1 MNFYR
6 GTLPVPV
13 LSMSD
18 KGALRFY
25 DKAERDRQH
34 AFRRIQRRR
43 ARSIA
48 SWAVIPWV
56 IAAAA
61 IAVVFCL

>member
-1 MNFYR
+1 VNFYW
-6 GTLPVPV
+6 GTLRAPV

-18 KGALRFY
+18 NGALGFY

-43 ARSIA
+43 ARSIV

-56 IAAAA
+56 IAAAV

>member
-1 MNFYR
+1 M
-6 GTLPVPV
+6 

-18 KGALRFY
+18 NGALRFY

-61 IAVVFCL
+61 IAVIFCL